1 MRTMG
6 FSRLSR
12 LLPAVVI
19 LSLGG
24 CSWVGGGGD
33 AQKPDGVGLQ
43 NAQIMQIIDLQR
55 RLAAESARATAAE
68 QQTQRARAEVD
79 WLARAAQEEPGLRAK
94 IAEQDEKITRLV
106 AKNQRIVV
114 LEANLRQLESEN
126 DRLSRAL
133 RGDWSESAEG
143 QATGAAPATAAADAV
158 PDIAEYGEGNY
169 AVHLASYRSK
179 EASLDG
185 WRRLQGL
192 YPALLGELSG
202 HFAIF
207 DVPSL
212 GGRFYR
218 LKAGPFDGASGAQ
231 ALCRSL
237 SSAGEYCVVTVFD
250 GELLA
255 E

>member
-1 MRTMG
+1 MELSRI
-6 FSRLSR
+6 SRLF
-12 LLPAVVI
+12 LAVAI
-19 LSLGG
+19 LTLGG
-24 CSWVGGGGD
+24 CSLVGGSGD
-33 AQKPDGVGLQ
+33 VKMPDGIELR
-43 NAQIMQIIDLQR
+43 NAQVMQITDLQR
-55 RLAAESARATAAE
+55 RLAVESARATAAE
-68 QQTQRARAEVD
+68 KVVQRARAEVD
-79 WLARAAQEEPGLRAK
+79 WLARAAQEEPQLRAK
-94 IAEQDEKITRLV
+94 IAELEEENARLI
-106 AKNQRIVV
+106 ADNQRIVV
-114 LEANLRQLESEN
+114 LEENLRQLEIEN

-133 RGDWSESAEG
+133 RGDWNENPEAQSSG
-143 QATGAAPATAAADAV
+143 ADAATSEV
-158 PDIAEYGEGNY
+158 ETLPETAEYGEGNY

-218 LKAGPFDGASGAQ
+218 LKAGPFEGASGARK
-231 ALCRSL
+231 LCRDL
-237 SSAGEYCVVTVFD
+237 NNAGEYCVVTVFD
-250 GELLA
+250 GEQLS

>member
-1 MRTMG
+1 ME
-6 FSRLSR
+6 LSR
-12 LLPAVVI
+12 ISGLFVAVAI

-24 CSWVGGGGD
+24 CSLVGGSSGD
-33 AQKPDGVGLQ
+33 VKMPDGIELR
-43 NAQIMQIIDLQR
+43 NAQIMQITDLQR
-55 RLAAESARATAAE
+55 RLAVESARATAAE
-68 QQTQRARAEVD
+68 KAVQRARAEAD
-79 WLARAAQEEPGLRAK
+79 WLARAAQEEPQLRAK
-94 IAEQDEKITRLV
+94 IAELEEENARLM
-106 AKNQRIVV
+106 ADNQRIVV
-114 LEANLRQLESEN
+114 LEENLRQLEIEN

-133 RGDWSESAEG
+133 RGDWSENP
-143 QATGAAPATAAADAV
+143 AAQSSGADAATSQV
-158 PDIAEYGEGNY
+158 ETLPEAAEYGEGNY

-218 LKAGPFDGASGAQ
+218 LKAGPFAGASGARQ
-231 ALCRSL
+231 LCRDL
-237 SSAGEYCVVTVFD
+237 SNAGEYCVVTVFD
-250 GELLA
+250 GEQLT